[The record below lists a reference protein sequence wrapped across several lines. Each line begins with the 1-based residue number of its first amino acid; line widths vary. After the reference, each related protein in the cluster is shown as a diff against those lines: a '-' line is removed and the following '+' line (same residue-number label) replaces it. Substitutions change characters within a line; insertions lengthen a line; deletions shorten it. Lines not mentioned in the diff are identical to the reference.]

1 MRINMC
7 ANLKYMVGANFFLK
21 KVSGLD
27 NRAKLYRKLYFL
39 YTTML
44 NF

>member
-27 NRAKLYRKLYFL
+27 IRAKLYRKLYYL
-39 YTTML
+39 YTTTVC
-44 NF
+44 